1 MITNARVLQA
11 DWVPREIVHR
21 NPEKNRLR
29 DALAPVVDGGRPEHV
44 LITGPS
50 GAGKT
55 CLARYSLQEI
65 AEQRLGVTA
74 AHVDC
79 WAASRPF
86 RVLVE
91 LLDAVAP
98 TRCIHRTTA
107 RGALDRSAD
116 TDTPRLVAR
125 EEVGQGRVG
134 DVHPGS
140 TQGLPAVVGAVPE

>member
-11 DWVPREIVHR
+11 DWVPRKIVHR

-29 DALAPVVDGGRPEHV
+29 DALVPVPDDSWPEHV
-44 LITGPS
+44 RITVS
-50 GAGKT
+50 GAGET
-55 CLARYSLQEI
+55 RPTRHSLQEI
-65 AEQRLGVTA
+65 AERHLGVATE
-74 AHVDC
+74 HVDRR
-79 WAASRPF
+79 AASRPF

-125 EEVGQGRVG
+125 EEVGRGRVG

-140 TQGLPAVVGAVPE
+140 TQDLPAVVGAVPG